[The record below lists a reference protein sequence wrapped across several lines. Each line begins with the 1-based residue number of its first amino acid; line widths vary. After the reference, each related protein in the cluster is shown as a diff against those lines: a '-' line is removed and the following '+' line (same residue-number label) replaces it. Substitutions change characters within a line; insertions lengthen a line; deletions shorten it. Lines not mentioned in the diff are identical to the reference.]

1 MGTVRLIYDE
11 TTNKL
16 KRLGWCG
23 KLNVEST
30 RKVMQG
36 SLRYCLQGNR
46 LYLPQDESIIEAKH
60 RLCWGRAR
68 IEEFEEHPWLEE
80 FDKPLD
86 VNPLD
91 FHMPFTGIGF
101 GIMYSKRHRETED
114 GRIPVKSFI
123 SQSIIDSIAD
133 NPKALEDISKDDFE
147 ALMAELFA
155 RKGFDVDLYRGSKD
169 DGIDFLKIDTDE
181 VDPII
186 VCVQCKHPDKAKVGR
201 KRRSLPVATVRE
213 IYGVAKAHNLHGC
226 FAITSSTYTPEAK
239 KFTDLKP
246 DEISIANVE
255 NVLAWVRQY
264 RWNKDE

>member
-1 MGTVRLIYDE
+1 MGAVRLIYDE
-11 TTNKL
+11 TTNEL
-16 KRLGWCG
+16 KRLGWWG
-23 KLNVEST
+23 ELNVEGT

-36 SLRYCLQGNR
+36 KLRYCLQGNM
-46 LYLPQDESIIEAKH
+46 LYLPANQGILEAEH
-60 RLCWGRAR
+60 RLCWGRIR
-68 IEEFEEHPWLEE
+68 SEEVYEHPWVEE

-101 GIMYSKRHRETED
+101 GVMYSKRHCETEE

-123 SQSIIDSIAD
+123 SQSIIDSISE
-133 NPKALEDISKDDFE
+133 NPEVLEDLSKHDFE

-169 DGIDFLKIDTDE
+169 DGIDFLKVDTDKG
-181 VDPII
+181 DPII
-186 VCVQCKHPDKAKVGR
+186 ACVQCKHPDKAKPGK

-213 IYGVAKAHNLHGC
+213 IYGVAKAHNLPSC
-226 FAITSSTYTPEAK
+226 LVITSSTYTPEAM
-239 KFTDLKP
+239 KFAELKP
-246 DEISIANVE
+246 DEISVSNAEDIFS
-255 NVLAWVRQY
+255 WIRQY